1 MRVSGRAL
9 VFAGLVTFCV
19 PAGAPAAPIV
29 VGVDPVGTCLDQ
41 GLVGPTT
48 TACSVFN
55 VNPYSQDPLS
65 VQLSSSDDVV
75 LLAFELISDTL
86 FSVLTTPFTSS
97 FDGPT
102 IGLFHS
108 TSPAPGNTALSVV
121 TFSNPDG
128 SIETAIG
135 PVISPL
141 DPNAADPNPRL
152 VAAGSYLLALIH
164 PSNFFGGTPESLLD
178 PFTRDGDGTLC
189 GDDPTGCAFSVSFTL
204 PEDGGPGPA
213 PVPEPGTLTLM
224 AGGAIAGLVQ
234 RRRTRKRQLHS
245 STVSR

>member
-1 MRVSGRAL
+1 MRVVGRAL
-9 VFAGLVTFCV
+9 VFAGLVALCV
-19 PAGAPAAPIV
+19 PAGAAAAPIV
-29 VGVDPVGTCLDQ
+29 AGGDPVGTCLDQ
-41 GLVGPTT
+41 ALVGETT

-65 VQLSSSDDVV
+65 VQLSSSQDVV

-97 FDGPT
+97 SDGPT
-102 IGLFHS
+102 IGLFYS
-108 TSPAPGNTALSVV
+108 TSPAPGNTASSVV
-121 TFSNPDG
+121 TFTNSDG

-152 VAAGSYLLALIH
+152 LAQGSYLLALIH
-164 PSNFFGGTPESLLD
+164 PSNFFGGTPESLLE
-178 PFTRDGDGTLC
+178 PFSLDAGGTPC
-189 GDDPTGCAFSVSFTL
+189 AEDPTGCAFSVTFTL
-204 PEDGGPGPA
+204 PEDGGPA
-213 PVPEPGTLTLM
+213 PVPEPGTLALM

-234 RRRTRKRQLHS
+234 RHRTRKRQTHS
-245 STVSR
+245 SSVSR

>member
-1 MRVSGRAL
+1 MRVFGRAL
-9 VFAGLVTFCV
+9 VFAGLVAFCV
-19 PAGAPAAPIV
+19 PAGAAAAPIV
-29 VGVDPVGTCLDQ
+29 AGVDPAGTCLDQ
-41 GLVGPTT
+41 GLVGVTT

-65 VQLSSSDDVV
+65 VQLSSSQDVV
-75 LLAFELISDTL
+75 LLAFELLADTL

-97 FDGPT
+97 SDGPT
-102 IGLFHS
+102 IGLFYPA
-108 TSPAPGNTALSVV
+108 SPAPGNTALSVV
-121 TFSNPDG
+121 TFTNPDG

-152 VAAGSYLLALIH
+152 LAQGSYLLALIH
-164 PSNFFGGTPESLLD
+164 PSNFFGGTPESLLE
-178 PFTRDGDGTLC
+178 PFSLDAGGTPC
-189 GDDPTGCAFSVSFTL
+189 AEDPTGCAFSVTFTL
-204 PEDGGPGPA
+204 PEDGGPA

-234 RRRTRKRQLHS
+234 RRRTRKRQIQS
-245 STVSR
+245 SSVSR